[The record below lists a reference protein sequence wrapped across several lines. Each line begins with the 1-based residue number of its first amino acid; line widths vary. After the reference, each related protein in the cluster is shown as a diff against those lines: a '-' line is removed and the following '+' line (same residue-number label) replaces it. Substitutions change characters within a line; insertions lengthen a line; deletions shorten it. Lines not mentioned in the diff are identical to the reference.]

1 MDTIK
6 KFIFKY
12 KIIIG
17 ILVFL
22 IISFG
27 IYLFVS
33 AENDIYANQVEVSKT
48 SVSIEDGT
56 LNNDGNFDSD
66 DTPGNDSSINN
77 KIVRSFDSIKYNI
90 TYNLGYKSNSTLADE
105 EKTAEISRTVII
117 DVLLPKNVAADV
129 KEGDTSNSEGY
140 INKTIITIDKVEY
153 TYYKFEV
160 QGVAHALDSSSNK
173 ASITIDKIN
182 MKNDSK
188 ILPII
193 RIREKTDEN
202 YSDYKNGSTIGNTL
216 ELSEVKV
223 SAKDNYNVKLYNGI
237 VKGKESG
244 NATLPIG
251 IAVYIPSSTN
261 KGIKGVQIPDT
272 LSFNISIVPNPN
284 DSSIVGLP
292 TIDKYKKD
300 GSDIIIPSLPDS
312 YDNNDNG
319 KVYIEKVEG
328 KDNIFTL
335 TYSGLTYH
343 DRIINV
349 GTDDNQNNV
358 NYISTNALVVNT
370 TRNTSKLDI
379 TYTISA
385 IGLPNTDIS
394 TGNSI
399 TMLDNYTAFVGDYS
413 TKVDFID
420 LKNIE
425 SSSSSEPVTTKPN
438 SAVYNYNEEFYIQ
451 NKIDYGT
458 IGDDLPN
465 GLTNY
470 LKIDNTAIKLLDVSN
485 LSEQDK
491 DYYIE
496 FSNQKNKPNYTLQYA
511 VGEWNSNY
519 FIVKSNAPSYCPT
532 DLSKVSKEQLM
543 NLYGGPCIS
552 ENSSVKWYDS
562 LSDAGDENEE
572 NLNKIIAVK
581 LNITDKYETGLST
594 ILRFKAKV
602 QDNTS
607 LIGNTYQVVARGMTE
622 FNDEEFYMY
631 DPSDKNQIPVNLS
644 KQSADISYSKTV
656 YNNSTLTVTQSEN
669 PTGKFGNSIIVSSAK
684 ASIKEITVLDRDG
697 NGSSRGTYYVGSSDP
712 LEIDVKPTIYKS
724 DMDATIDSA
733 TIDVYLPNS
742 LVISPQVGDK
752 MYSSTRSDTLT
763 ENGITHNYTVY
774 TYTYTSDDIKY
785 DNNSPSG
792 TIPTLKIHANIGMNT
807 VTDSNDSGLEAKV
820 YSRIYGTVLPGNS
833 ETSIAINTPEKF
845 RVGETSF
852 NIKNNNA
859 IGTLGVSSP
868 TYIDPN
874 GSYTY
879 NMKAANIAEDNAEL
893 EMLYILP
900 FNGDGVSNTN
910 GSTFDGTLGSSIVGT
925 LPQGYTV
932 YYATDKSKTI
942 LSNEITSTSSVDWHE
957 WTNYNTSVSGIT
969 AIKVVPSSGIK
980 KGAYF
985 LDNNGLTVKI
995 TTTGNK
1001 EGSIYYNIFYMLH
1014 KNSLLCDDYNESEE
1028 CSKSETGLKTY
1039 NSNVSTTSV
1048 YNRSISG
1055 LVFQDDD
1062 YDGFS
1067 TYDEPKLSDVIVEL
1081 YKTDATVS
1089 NSKKPLDVVSD
1100 NDKKVAESVTNSRG
1114 EYKFSGLTSGNYY
1127 VKYTFDCDKY
1137 TATEKNKQDS
1147 TLGDMSESDS
1157 DAVMQAGTCSAVSNI
1172 LTLNNEK
1179 VNITHIDLGL
1189 RVRQIFDVTLNKY
1202 ITNVKV
1208 NSNKGTQSYDYDN
1221 AKKVKIDVKNLR
1233 NTTFQVSY
1241 LIELENTKYFPGTI
1255 GNIIETIP
1263 DGMTFNPDLPQN
1275 KGWYE
1280 SDGNLYYS
1288 DLSST
1293 LLMPGEKHY
1302 VTIVLDLS
1310 TNSGGDYI
1318 NFVAT
1323 SDLRVKSIVNSFVE
1337 LPEDTET
1344 TIDGSTEVGE

>member
-1 MDTIK
+1 MSTVKD
-6 KFIFKY
+6 FLFKY

-17 ILVFL
+17 VVVFL
-22 IISFG
+22 LLSFG

-56 LNNDGNFDSD
+56 PNNDGNFDSD

-140 INKTIITIDKVEY
+140 INKKIITIDNVEY

-223 SAKDNYNVKLYNGI
+223 SAKDDYNVKLYNGI
-237 VKGKESG
+237 VKVKESG

-272 LSFNISIVPNPN
+272 LSFNVSIVPNPN

-292 TIDKYKKD
+292 TIDKYKD
-300 GSDIIIPSLPDS
+300 GSDVIIPNLPYS
-312 YDNNDNG
+312 YDENNG
-319 KVYIEKVEG
+319 TVAIENVEG
-328 KDNIFTL
+328 KSNIFKL
-335 TYSGLTYH
+335 KYSGLTYH
-343 DRIINV
+343 EGIINI

-385 IGLPNTDIS
+385 IDLPNTDIS

-485 LSEQDK
+485 ISEQDK

-519 FIVKSNAPSYCPT
+519 FTVKSNAPSYCPT

-581 LNITDKYETGLST
+581 LNITGKYETGLST

-622 FNDEEFYMY
+622 FNGEEFYMY